1 MSRPVVLAVDC
12 STTGSKAV
20 AFDANGRTVV
30 ESRRAFT
37 RHSPRPG
44 WQEQDSS
51 DWWTATADALA
62 EVMGALDGSTRPVA
76 LGITHQRETFVCLDS
91 AGAQLRPAILWLD
104 TRAGKQVDRLGST
117 EIHRIS
123 GKPPSTTPS
132 LYKLAWLVENEP
144 ETIGRTALV
153 LDVHGYLV
161 RKLTGELATSW
172 AAADPLSLL
181 DMTSYDWSDS
191 LVAAAGLTRE
201 QLPRLVAPGAVI
213 GAVTEAA
220 AARTGL
226 PPGLP
231 VVAGAGDGQCA
242 GLGAGVRSSDHA
254 YLNLGT
260 GLAMG
265 VHSASYVWDRAY
277 RTLASPLAGAYTLEC
292 LLSSGALSIAWFR
305 DALSGLSGQGREQRM
320 EEFAA
325 RVPPGADGVLFLP
338 YLMGAQT
345 PHWDAHARAAFIGLT
360 DQHGRA
366 EMYRAVLEGLAYEQR
381 LNLARIEQSTGIR
394 VETLTA
400 VGGASQSSLFT
411 QLLADI
417 LERPVAVSAE
427 TETTALGAAI
437 LAAAAVGMAGMQ
449 DAEEATQR
457 MSRVD
462 VVREPDTA
470 PRATYRDAAAAY
482 AEIYPRLQDLFPRLA
497 KLQNPAI

>member
-1 MSRPVVLAVDC
+1 MSRSVVLAVDC

-30 ESRRAFT
+30 ESRRAFI

-62 EVMGALDGSTRPVA
+62 KVMGALDTSTRPVA
-76 LGITHQRETFVCLDS
+76 LGITHQRETFVCLD
-91 AGAQLRPAILWLD
+91 GEGGQVRPAILWLD
-104 TRAGKQVDRLGST
+104 TRSGKQVDRLGST
-117 EIHRIS
+117 EVHRIS

-132 LYKLAWLVENEP
+132 LYKLAWLVEHEP
-144 ETIGRTALV
+144 ETVDRTALV

-161 RKLTGELATSW
+161 RQLTGEPATSW

-181 DMTSYDWSDS
+181 DMTSFDWSDS
-191 LVAAAGLTRE
+191 LVAAAGLTRD
-201 QLPRLVAPGAVI
+201 QLPRLVAPGTVI
-213 GAVTEAA
+213 GGVSEAA

-265 VHSASYVWDRAY
+265 VHSAAYAWDGAY
-277 RTLASPLAGAYTLEC
+277 RTLASPLAGAYTLES

-305 DALSGLSGQGREQRM
+305 DALSGLSGHGREQQM
-320 EEFAA
+320 EELAA
-325 RVPPGADGVLFLP
+325 GVPPGAGGVLFLP
-338 YLMGAQT
+338 YLTGAQT
-345 PHWDAHARAAFIGLT
+345 PHWDADASAAFIGLT

-400 VGGASQSSLFT
+400 VGGASQSPLFT

-417 LERPVAVSAE
+417 LERPVAISAE

-449 DAEEATQR
+449 DAEDAVQR
-457 MSRVD
+457 MSKVD
-462 VVREPDTA
+462 VVREPDAA
-470 PRATYRDAAAAY
+470 PRATYRAAAAAY
-482 AEIYPRLQDLFPRLA
+482 AEIYPRLRDLFPRLA
-497 KLQNPAI
+497 RLRDPTT